1 MNSTLEI
8 KELATARLEDAKI
21 LLANSRY
28 EGAFYLAGYA
38 IELTLKAK
46 ICTHLDIDDL
56 FSDNPTTHSKGSLG
70 RFRESLMTHDLF
82 ILLNLCGLGQ
92 KFEKMKLSD
101 VDFSNN
107 CSLLFQNPTSTGWS
121 EKVRYKQGYITSKTV
136 DKIINFLTEPTKGL
150 LQWIENN

>member
-70 RFRESLMTHDLF
+70 RFRESVKTHDF
-82 ILLNLCGLGQ
+82 FVLLNLCGLNR
-92 KFEKMKLSD
+92 KLEVEQED
-101 VDFSNN
+101 NIYFKENW
-107 CSLLFQNPTSTGWS
+107 SLLFQKSWNEG
-121 EKVRYKQGYITSKTV
+121 VRYKQDHIEASDVTT
-136 DKIINFLTEPTKGL
+136 IINFLTEPTKGL

>member
-70 RFRESLMTHDLF
+70 RFRESVKTHDF
-82 ILLNLCGLGQ
+82 FVLLNLCGLNR
-92 KFEKMKLSD
+92 KLEVEQED
-101 VDFSNN
+101 NIYFKENW
-107 CSLLFQNPTSTGWS
+107 SLLFQKSWNEG
-121 EKVRYKQGYITSKTV
+121 VRYKQGHIEASDVTT
-136 DKIINFLTEPTKGL
+136 IINFLTEPTKGL

>member
-8 KELATARLEDAKI
+8 KQLADARLEDAKI
-21 LLANSRY
+21 LLVNSRY

-56 FSDNPTTHSKGSLG
+56 FSDNPTTHSKSSLG
-70 RFRESLMTHDLF
+70 KFRESVMTHDLF

-92 KFEKMKLSD
+92 KFEKEKLSN
-101 VDFSNN
+101 VYFNQN
-107 CSLLFQNPTSTGWS
+107 CSLLFQSPTATIWS
-121 EKVRYKQGYITSKTV
+121 EKVRYKQGYITQKNV
-136 DKIINFLTEPTKGL
+136 VKITNFLTEPIKGL
-150 LQWIENN
+150 LQWIESN